1 MSTMIQPTKNK
12 HGVYILRMAVPSE
25 LRITLGKSE
34 IKRSLKT
41 KELAAAKLNAPA
53 VMAEMQA
60 MLQQARRTLQAE
72 QSITNDDIELVASV
86 WATKILPQADLIK
99 ERYLYLYPYGFDLN
113 PASAQLKRYL
123 DDREQHS
130 KQWQDKW
137 NLDLM
142 QLVQREIAE
151 ALEWTPI
158 ELTHAWRNELAWR
171 LADRRNQAAEML
183 ILDILPKHS
192 ATVKQ
197 SAQAQPSSITFSELL
212 VKYQAHIRYAEP
224 ARAEKR
230 IIEYSTAAGRFIEFI
245 GAKPIDTIT
254 VKDMADFRILMEQQP
269 FRPSKDIKQRP
280 LTEQAKVEG
289 KKISPERVRNLLM
302 ALSAIFTIAVE
313 NQWICSGTL
322 NLAT

>member
-1 MSTMIQPTKNK
+1 MSTMIQPIKNK
-12 HGVYILRMAVPSE
+12 FGVYTLRKAVPLE
-25 LRITLGKSE
+25 LRAIIGKSA
-34 IKRSLKT
+34 IKRSLNT
-41 KELAAAKLNAPA
+41 KILAEAKLKSAA
-53 VMAEMQA
+53 VIAEMEA
-60 MLQQARRTLQAE
+60 ILQQARRTLQAE
-72 QSITNDDIELVASV
+72 QSVTHDDIELVVSV
-86 WATKILPQADLIK
+86 WATKILPQADLIE
-99 ERYLYLYPYGFDLN
+99 ERYLYLYPYGLDLN
-113 PASAQLKRYL
+113 PESTQIKRYL
-123 DDREQHS
+123 NEREQHS

-197 SAQAQPSSITFSELL
+197 PAQAQPSSITFSELFI
-212 VKYQAHIRYAEP
+212 KYQDHIHYAES

-245 GAKPIDTIT
+245 GAKPIDAIT
-254 VKDMADFRILMEQQP
+254 VKDMAD
-269 FRPSKDIKQRP
+269 
-280 LTEQAKVEG
+280 
-289 KKISPERVRNLLM
+289 
-302 ALSAIFTIAVE
+302 
-313 NQWICSGTL
+313 
-322 NLAT
+322 